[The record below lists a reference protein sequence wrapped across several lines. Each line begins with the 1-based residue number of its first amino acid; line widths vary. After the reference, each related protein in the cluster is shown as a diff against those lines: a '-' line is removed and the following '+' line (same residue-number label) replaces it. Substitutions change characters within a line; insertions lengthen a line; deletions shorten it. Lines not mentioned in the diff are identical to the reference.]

1 MRSLLIS
8 LLLCLGCAEAVVAQ
22 DLFAS
27 QPPAGRWVA
36 VKSKPV
42 APPLFEPDDKLRLF
56 GVTLLVGVPDGIAP
70 ALSFHPWTNLV
81 HIDLGPSALMSIG
94 FRGGVTFDPLD
105 WIVAPTLTVSGGYN
119 GWADAPFVSGSSVRF
134 TTTYVNI
141 QAGIEVGRRSRF
153 RLFLRGGYSH
163 LWIDT
168 DYYPSYSGKQAT
180 SSTTVRIGFLP
191 SLNLG
196 LTGYL

>member
-8 LLLCLGCAEAVVAQ
+8 LFLLGSATPAVAQ

-27 QPPAGRWVA
+27 QPPEGRWVA
-36 VKSKPV
+36 VKPKEA

-56 GVTLLVGVPDGIAP
+56 GVTLLVGIPDGIAP

-81 HIDLGPSALMSIG
+81 HIDVGPSALMSFG
-94 FRGGVTFDPLD
+94 FRAGVTLDPLD
-105 WIVAPTLTVSGGYN
+105 WVVAPTLTLSTGYN
-119 GWADAPFVSGSSVRF
+119 GWADVPFVSGNAIRF
-134 TTTYVNI
+134 TTTYLNV
-141 QAGIEVGRRSRF
+141 QAGIELGRRSRF

-168 DYYPSYSGKQAT
+168 DNYPSYSGRQAQ
-180 SSTTVRIGFLP
+180 SSTTVRVGFLP